1 MFASFLPPLCKRGS
15 DPSAR
20 SAGTIPQ
27 SPIGDISHSAAL
39 RYICAVA
46 RFHKLRFVS
55 LRSGGRSRASRAYHR
70 ASPSPLYTRG
80 PRREVSCDRNR
91 ELKEYNDAQ
100 RPCFGIGGSRQAD
113 GGIVAKPVM
122 RFVGRTVQG
131 FLSTNVREMATHP
144 KAFPLMGKVTDEV
157 GREIA

>member
-1 MFASFLPPLCKRGS
+1 
-15 DPSAR
+15 
-20 SAGTIPQ
+20 
-27 SPIGDISHSAAL
+27 
-39 RYICAVA
+39 
-46 RFHKLRFVS
+46 
-55 LRSGGRSRASRAYHR
+55 
-70 ASPSPLYTRG
+70 
-80 PRREVSCDRNR
+80 
-91 ELKEYNDAQ
+91 LKKYNDAQ